1 MFDITIV
8 SQSFL
13 YRKSTDKEKLYR
25 RNSRVG
31 RGASPEEEGLL
42 SAGATGADEG
52 ISPQHRRR
60 TVGDT
65 DDNV

>member
-8 SQSFL
+8 SQSIL
-13 YRKSTDKEKLYR
+13 YRKSTDKQKVSR
-25 RNSRVG
+25 RIFRIG
-31 RGASPEEEGLL
+31 RGTSPEEEGLL
-42 SAGATGADEG
+42 SVGATGADEG

-60 TVGDT
+60 TVGDD

>member
-1 MFDITIV
+1 MFDVTIV
-8 SQSFL
+8 SQSIL
-13 YRKSTDKEKLYR
+13 YRKPTDKEKVGR
-25 RNSRVG
+25 RNFRIG
-31 RGASPEEEGLL
+31 RGTSPEEEGLL

-60 TVGDT
+60 TVGDN

>member
-1 MFDITIV
+1 MFDVTIV

-13 YRKSTDKEKLYR
+13 YRKPTDKEKAGL
-25 RNSRVG
+25 RNYRVG
-31 RGASPEEEGLL
+31 RGTSAEEEGLL

-52 ISPQHRRR
+52 TSPQYRRR

>member
-1 MFDITIV
+1 MFDVTIV

-13 YRKSTDKEKLYR
+13 YRTPTDKEKVGR
-25 RNSRVG
+25 RNSRFG
-31 RGASPEEEGLL
+31 RGTSPEEEGLL

-60 TVGDT
+60 TVGDN

>member
-1 MFDITIV
+1 MFDVTIV
-8 SQSFL
+8 SQSFV
-13 YRKSTDKEKLYR
+13 YRKPTDKEKTSW

-31 RGASPEEEGLL
+31 RGSSPEEEGLL

-52 ISPQHRRR
+52 ISPQYRRR

>member
-1 MFDITIV
+1 MFDVTIV
-8 SQSFL
+8 SQTFL
-13 YRKSTDKEKLYR
+13 YRKLTDKGKADR
-25 RNSRVG
+25 RNFRVG

-60 TVGDT
+60 TVGDD

>member
-1 MFDITIV
+1 MFDVTIV
-8 SQSFL
+8 SQFFL
-13 YRKSTDKEKLYR
+13 YRKLTDKEKVGR

-31 RGASPEEEGLL
+31 RGMSPEEEGLL

-52 ISPQHRRR
+52 VSPQHRRR
-60 TVGDT
+60 TVGDP